1 MNCPNCKAYN
11 PSSANFCSQCGG
23 AMRAEEETRSSENQG
38 LAPGNLHYDS
48 SLPQTGAEPA
58 SGLFPRDIGGLVSD
72 TFAVYGKNF
81 GVLWRIA
88 LVANIPFLIGGFL
101 SNSALVASLTVAG
114 FFTGLLASGAS
125 AYAVSQQHL
134 GRKVSAATCYVA
146 ALNNAVSLLLAAIVF
161 TIGVIIAGTL
171 SFLLIGIPLL
181 IYIVV
186 TFFFYIPAIMI
197 EGQRPIAA
205 LGRSAELVRGSW
217 WRVFGIG
224 IVFVILLLVSLF
236 IASIP
241 GFLLVMVNEPM
252 GNLLLNMG
260 SVFVT
265 PIGFVGTTLV
275 YFDLRVRKEDYT
287 LETLASEIG

>member
-11 PSSANFCSQCGG
+11 PSNANFCSQCGA
-23 AMRAEEETRSSENQG
+23 AMQVEGETQSSEEQG
-38 LAPGNLHYDS
+38 LAPGDRPYDPP
-48 SLPQTGAEPA
+48 LPHAGAEV
-58 SGLFPRDIGGLVSD
+58 GGELIPRDIGGLVSE
-72 TFAVYGKNF
+72 TFAVYSRGF

-101 SNSALVASLTVAG
+101 SNDALVASLSLAG
-114 FFTGLLASGAS
+114 LFTGLLANGAT
-125 AYAVSQQHL
+125 AYAVSQQYL
-134 GRKVSAATCYVA
+134 GRKVSAGTCYVA
-146 ALNNAVSLLLAAIVF
+146 ALNNAVSLLMAAIAF
-161 TIGVIIAGTL
+161 FLAWAGAAIL

-181 IYIVV
+181 IYISA
-186 TFFFYIPAIMI
+186 TYFFYVPAIMI

-205 LGRSAELVRGSW
+205 LARSAELVRGSW

-224 IVFVILLLVSLF
+224 IVFVILLLVGLF

-241 GFLLVMVNEPM
+241 GFLMVLISEPL

-260 SVFVT
+260 AVFFT
-265 PIGFVGTTLV
+265 PIGLVGTTLV
-275 YFDLRVRKEDYT
+275 YLDLRVRKEGYT